1 LEFKVKLENRI
12 YRKIKS
18 QPVGFGFPVALPIL
32 GRNVLVLGDK
42 KDNEVKRFY
51 LQQAE
56 WRCDLKKVARPFK
69 AAFSAS
75 NWVIGWVH
83 SMYFIKIAFDKKII
97 RDEDI
102 SM

>member
-1 LEFKVKLENRI
+1 MVFL
-12 YRKIKS
+12 
-18 QPVGFGFPVALPIL
+18 LPYQFWEGMFWYWEIT
-32 GRNVLVLGDK
+32 